1 MTILFVIYNAN
12 SFIMGFFQSN
22 FFSRDATLIQ
32 ENVLHKAFVTILF
45 YAPYESKLFHSFEKE
60 RIPVKG
66 CNMPLKD
73 IPEFIAV
80 IGECIIMTY

>member
-12 SFIMGFFQSN
+12 SFIMIFFPIKIFIKRCHSH
-22 FFSRDATLIQ
+22 SR
-32 ENVLHKAFVTILF
+32 ERSVTILF
-45 YAPYESKLFHSFEKE
+45 YAPYESKLFHPFGKE

-73 IPEFIAV
+73 IPELKVV
-80 IGECIIMTY
+80 IGECVIMTY